1 MSVCTRCYVWHRIC
15 CPGLTERIGG
25 GRSSLQL
32 CSSTHLDTN
41 GHCLDHPVV
50 FTKHPA
56 TYKLVRTVIYQPFS
70 GGAQVCHHKYELC
83 GPCAF
88 SSVISCERP
97 DCYECVAFFFFFCGQ
112 GKENSTS
119 REYLW
124 RMTTKKVFSG
134 IRYIFIP
141 LKCVYPFLS
150 CSTCSVLETANQTT
164 NLALFLNCNQ
174 SHKAEQGRITSKPAS
189 SSHLLWTFAAS
200 CFTVPILPHNHILF
214 LQGIILSFRNC
225 RSHPKAIFPEGST

>member
-1 MSVCTRCYVWHRIC
+1 MVRVHSA
-15 CPGLTERIGG
+15 L
-25 GRSSLQL
+25 SS
-32 CSSTHLDTN
+32 
-41 GHCLDHPVV
+41 
-50 FTKHPA
+50 A
-56 TYKLVRTVIYQPFS
+56 VRDLAAVNVLP
-70 GGAQVCHHKYELC
+70 
-83 GPCAF
+83 
-88 SSVISCERP
+88 
-97 DCYECVAFFFFFCGQ
+97 FFFSCGQ
-112 GKENSTS
+112 GKANNSS
-119 REYLW
+119 HECLW

-134 IRYIFIP
+134 ISCIFIP
-141 LKCVYPFLS
+141 LKCVCPFLS
-150 CSTCSVLETANQTT
+150 CSSCSVLETANQTT